1 MALLLRLFSLPW
13 LGDTNFRKEQSNTKR
28 TLPLPLPTPHPHS
41 PKKRN
46 NYNQNKTSCAVLLH
60 FASFIYLFYYFYSLH
75 VWILFRSAS
84 SLHRFRFFNFVL
96 IFSRTVPMR
105 CFKRNM
111 AIAFVELCL
120 PSQCLLCMLQFPPD
134 TSFEKAKQVGG
145 IFCKVSTTV

>member
-28 TLPLPLPTPHPHS
+28 TLPLPLPLPTPHPHS

-46 NYNQNKTSCAVLLH
+46 NNNQNKTNCAVLLH
-60 FASFIYLFYYFYSLH
+60 FASFIYLFSYFYSLH

-96 IFSRTVPMR
+96 IFSRTVPTR
-105 CFKRNM
+105 CFKRDM
-111 AIAFVELCL
+111 AIAFVELCRVVSSCAVP
-120 PSQCLLCMLQFPPD
+120 PSVCCACYSFCLTLVLKRR
-134 TSFEKAKQVGG
+134 SK
-145 IFCKVSTTV
+145 